1 VTSGVGHRR
10 KPTEASPKSVAERAT
25 PESWRAALAKI
36 AARSEPAALLLTP
49 GTPAG
54 SLAVVPGAYNP
65 PTRAHVALAR
75 SARGHG
81 FENVFFSLGTVTID
95 KPQSGLRPEE
105 RLHLLVQ
112 VAACEPGC
120 GVVLVNRGLYAEQA
134 EALRR
139 SFPEI
144 ERLAFVVGM
153 DKVAQIFDERYYLD
167 RDRAL
172 GALFERAGLLVAA
185 RGALDR
191 SSLRRL
197 LDKPPASSFARH
209 IEWLDVDPEVR
220 DVSATAVRE
229 RLARGDRA
237 SEWLP
242 PPVERYLRARGSI
255 FGQGRTR
262 ETRVT
267 T

>member
-1 VTSGVGHRR
+1 MTSRGGHRR
-10 KPTEASPKSVAERAT
+10 KPREASPKSASERGT
-25 PESWRAALAKI
+25 PASWRATIAEI
-36 AARSEPAALLLTP
+36 AARAEPAARLLTP
-49 GTPAG
+49 GAPAV

-75 SARGHG
+75 SARRHG
-81 FENVFFSLGTVTID
+81 FENVLFSLGTVTLD
-95 KPQSGLRPEE
+95 KPPSGLRLEE
-105 RLHLLVQ
+105 RLHLLTQ
-112 VAACEPGC
+112 IAAREPGC

-134 EALRR
+134 EALHR

-191 SSLRRL
+191 AALQRL
-197 LDKPPASSFARH
+197 LEKPPARSFGRR
-209 IEWLDVDPEVR
+209 IEWLDLDPEVR

-237 SEWLP
+237 SKWLP
-242 PPVERYLRARGSI
+242 PPVERYLRGRGSI
-255 FGQGRTR
+255 FGK
-262 ETRVT
+262 
-267 T
+267 